1 MVQVGARLSAGP
13 LAALCVPE
21 FPAPTLAWLQD
32 LRARHD
38 PKQFRLVAPH
48 VTLIFPSW
56 TLPEDSFVAHVSSC
70 LQGVRGTPVAF
81 SSTQVF
87 RDPAR
92 GAALVYLVASVGSD
106 WLNRIHVKLNAGP
119 LAAECRQD
127 IPYVPHITVGRMASA
142 LKAAKLAR
150 QIGSE
155 LEPIAGRVQAV
166 DVVRVEQNAIRPVHR
181 VPLKRA

>member
-1 MVQVGARLSAGP
+1 MVQVGAALSAGP
-13 LAALCVPE
+13 LAAICVPI
-21 FPAPTLAWLQD
+21 FPAPARAWLQD
-32 LRARHD
+32 RRAKHD
-38 PKQFRLVAPH
+38 PKHFQLVAPH

-56 TLPEDSFVAHVSSC
+56 ALPEDSFVAHVSSC
-70 LQGVRGTPVAF
+70 LRGVRGAPVAF

-87 RDPAR
+87 RER

-106 WLNRIHVKLNAGP
+106 WLNRIHVKLHSGP
-119 LAAECRQD
+119 LALERRQD
-127 IPYVPHITVGRMASA
+127 IPYVPHITVGRFASA

-166 DVVRVEQNAIRPVHR
+166 DVVRVAQNAIRPVHR
-181 VPLKRA
+181 VPLKRP